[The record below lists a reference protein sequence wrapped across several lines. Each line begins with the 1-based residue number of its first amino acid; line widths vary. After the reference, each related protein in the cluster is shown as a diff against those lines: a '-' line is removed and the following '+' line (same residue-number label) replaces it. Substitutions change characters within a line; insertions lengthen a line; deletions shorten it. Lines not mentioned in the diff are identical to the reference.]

1 MFFSFVFRQLQN
13 QNSEWGIR
21 DITDLSGTHHSFKFQ
36 INASI

>member
-1 MFFSFVFRQLQN
+1 MFFLLFRQLQK

-21 DITDLSGTHHSFKFQ
+21 DITDLSGIHHSFKFQ